1 MTDYISFGTENMYS
15 PNCQHCQKQQLSID
29 DEIENNSD
37 QWRQIYESATRAFRG
52 QYKKW
57 SCSSCKNI
65 SIKRNITSSRD
76 TYIVQPHEAIDN
88 YPYRRS
94 IYSELYIYDDI
105 KQDTDRRQ

>member
-15 PNCQHCQKQQLSID
+15 PNCQHCNKQLFVD
-29 DEIENNSD
+29 DEVENNSD
-37 QWRQIYESATRAFRG
+37 QWRQIYASATRTFRG

-57 SCSSCKNI
+57 SCPSCKNT

-76 TYIVQPHEAIDN
+76 MYIVQPHENIDN

-94 IYSELYIYDDI
+94 VYSELYIYDDI
-105 KQDTDRRQ
+105 KQDKDCRK

>member
-15 PNCQHCQKQQLSID
+15 PNCQHCGNQLFRD
-29 DEIENNSD
+29 EEIENASD
-37 QWRQIYESATRAFRG
+37 EWRQIYESATRAFRG

-76 TYIVQPHEAIDN
+76 MYIVQPHEAIDN

-105 KQDTDRRQ
+105 KQDTDRRK